1 MNDAIF
7 CTRAEFPMRTPLA
20 IRETEI
26 LEKALAALPRTAGL
40 QGRITE
46 AEPHRAPCGDVL
58 IEIKTANR
66 AYPFVAEVKNV
77 RHFATISLVKDQL
90 ACAKRGVQPLLV
102 APYITRALADHCRAL
117 HLPFLDTAGN
127 AYLEAP
133 GLTVYVTGEP
143 RPADLQDDIRYRAFT
158 PAGMKIVFALLCRP
172 PLAEATYRDLARAA
186 GVALGAVGPVV
197 ADLQARGFLV
207 RTENKTLTN
216 TQKLIE
222 EWVTRFPDTLRPKL
236 LRGRYQADRDRLLAI
251 DLRVH
256 HGYWGG
262 EVAGQRL
269 TGYLKPERFTVYL
282 EGEQKA
288 LLTQAR
294 MRLDPNGNTEVL
306 QAFWNLPADEKYA
319 DVVPPVLAYA
329 DLMAT
334 EDGRNLETARL
345 IYEQFLEPI
354 HGR

>member
-1 MNDAIF
+1 M
-7 CTRAEFPMRTPLA
+7 RAPLVA
-20 IRETEI
+20 RETEI
-26 LEKALAALPRTAGL
+26 VEKALAALPRTAGL

-46 AEPHRAPCGDVL
+46 AGPHRAPCGDVL

-102 APYITRALADHCRAL
+102 APYITRALAEHCRTL

-143 RPADLQDDIRYRAFT
+143 RPADVQDNLRYRAFT
-158 PAGMKIVFALLCRP
+158 PAGMKIVFVLLCRP
-172 PLAEATYRDLARAA
+172 ALAEATYRDLARAA

-197 ADLQARGFLV
+197 GDLEARGFLV
-207 RTENKTLTN
+207 QKENKRLTN

-222 EWVTRFPDTLRPKL
+222 EWIARFPDTLRPKL
-236 LRGRYQADRDRLLAI
+236 LRGRYQADTERLLAL

-269 TGYLKPERFTVYL
+269 TGYLKPERFTLYL
-282 EGEQKA
+282 KGDEKA
-288 LLTQAR
+288 LFTQAR
-294 MRLDPNGNTEVL
+294 MRLDLNGNTEVL
-306 QAFWNLPADEKYA
+306 QAFWNLLDEKYA
-319 DVVPPVLAYA
+319 DVVPPLLAYA

-334 EDGRNLETARL
+334 QDGRNLETARL
-345 IYEQFLEPI
+345 MYEQFLEPT

>member
-1 MNDAIF
+1 M
-7 CTRAEFPMRTPLA
+7 RAPLA
-20 IRETEI
+20 ARETEI
-26 LEKALAALPRTAGL
+26 VEKALAALLRTVGL
-40 QGRITE
+40 QGRTTE
-46 AEPHRAPCGDVL
+46 AGPHRAPCGDVL
-58 IEIKTANR
+58 IEIKTPNR

-77 RHFATISLVKDQL
+77 RHFAAISLVKDKL

-102 APYITRALADHCRAL
+102 APYITRALAEHCRTL

-143 RPADLQDDIRYRAFT
+143 RPADVQDNIRYRAFT
-158 PAGMKIVFALLCRP
+158 PAGMKIVFVLLCRP
-172 PLAEATYRDLARAA
+172 ALAEATYRDLARAA

-197 ADLQARGFLV
+197 GDLQARGFLV
-207 RTENKTLTN
+207 QRPNKTLTN
-216 TQKLIE
+216 TPKLTE

-236 LRGRYQADRDRLLAI
+236 LRRRYEADMERLLDL

-262 EVAGQRL
+262 EVGGQRL
-269 TGYLKPERFTVYL
+269 TGYLKPERFTLYL
-282 EGEQKA
+282 KREEKA

-294 MRLDPNGNTEVL
+294 MRLDLNGNTEVL
-306 QAFWNLPADEKYA
+306 QAFWNLPADQKYA
-319 DVVPPVLAYA
+319 DVVPPLLAYA

-334 EDGRNLETARL
+334 ADGRNLETARL
-345 IYEQFLEPI
+345 IYEQFLEPT